1 MTRINQSDNKC
12 CQKYGEIG
20 ILKNCSWECKIVLSL
35 GKTVWKFLKR
45 LNKEFSYDPAIS
57 LSGIYPREMKNI
69 CPHKN
74 MYANVHYSILHNR
87 PKLKRIMNW
96 RMD

>member
-20 ILKNCSWECKIVLSL
+20 ILINCSWECKIVLSL

-45 LNKEFSYDPAIS
+45 LNEEFSYDPGIS
-57 LSGIYPREMKNI
+57 LSGIYPREMNTSCPDKNLYMDI
-69 CPHKN
+69 SSS
-74 MYANVHYSILHNR
+74 VTHYSQKVETIQ
-87 PKLKRIMNW
+87 MS
-96 RMD
+96 ME